1 MSDEPITTKSG
12 LQYLDLEEGEGA
24 VAVAGRTVTVHYTG
38 TLRGG
43 KKFDSSLDR
52 DEPFAFELGAGRV
65 IKGWDEGVAGMRIG
79 GKRKLIIPPEL
90 GYGSRGAGG
99 VIPPGATLFFE
110 VELLGVE

>member
-12 LQYLDLEEGEGA
+12 LQYLDMEEGQGA

-52 DEPFAFELGAGRV
+52 DEPFTFELGAGRV

-90 GYGSRGAGG
+90 GYGSRGAGS